1 MMAYDEGKRLLTAI
15 AQFISSHRQE
25 IISSQL
31 KTDAQNLL
39 HSMQSL
45 VSGMEQLAATES
57 VKMNVTKLRN
67 VIREE
72 IRRLYEA
79 ELAHHDGDVWY
90 EKSRGGLS
98 REKGEG
104 APWAG
109 QHDGQVMYFLT
120 KGSAERYAQS
130 GQGKL
135 ADNLK
140 EASYGNVNPLSNPQY
155 PDRAKNAQLSTHHPS
170 QEQLQWPWH
179 KQLDGFVADV
189 SDFGKDFPHH
199 PTTGRPLQQ
208 RDLKPQTNKEGEVEM
223 WQGVVDGVKLT
234 VFND

>member
-1 MMAYDEGKRLLTAI
+1 MAYDEGKRILDAI
-15 AQFISSHRQE
+15 TRFISSHRQE
-25 IISSQL
+25 IISSQM

-45 VSGMEQLAATES
+45 VSSMEQLAATES
-57 VKMNVTKLRN
+57 VKMNVTKLRK

-90 EKSRGGLS
+90 EKSRGGYT

-104 APWAG
+104 APWAA
-109 QHDGQVMYFLT
+109 QYDGQVMYFLT
-120 KGSAERYAQS
+120 KNSAERYAKS

-135 ADNLK
+135 ADNLE
-140 EASYGNVNPLSNPQY
+140 EASYGNVNPLSNPSHPNRHPTQ
-155 PDRAKNAQLSTHHPS
+155 AQL
-170 QEQLQWPWH
+170 QEPWH
-179 KQLDGFVADV
+179 KQLDGFVADA
-189 SDFGKDFPHH
+189 SDFGGKPPVH
-199 PTTGRPLQQ
+199 PLTNRPIKNG
-208 RDLKPQTNKEGEVEM
+208 DLKAQKDNEGDVTL